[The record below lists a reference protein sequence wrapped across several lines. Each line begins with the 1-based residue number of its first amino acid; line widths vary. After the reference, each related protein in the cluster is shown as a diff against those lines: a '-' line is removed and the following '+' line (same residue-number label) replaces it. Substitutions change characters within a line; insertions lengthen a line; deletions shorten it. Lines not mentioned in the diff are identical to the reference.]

1 MRVRMIGAGRLKA
14 IPGLV
19 LILLLA
25 IIFTLGA
32 CGRKGALYMPEPKP
46 IDSSTSSEE
55 DPESK
60 KKEKRQSE
68 TQ

>member
-1 MRVRMIGAGRLKA
+1 MNVIMTNSFRLKGTL
-14 IPGLV
+14 GLLV
-19 LILLLA
+19 ALFLA
-25 IIFTLGA
+25 ISFTLGA
-32 CGRKGALYMPEPKP
+32 CGRKGGLYMPEPKP
-46 IDSSTSSEE
+46 IESATSSQE